1 MIVYDVTDRE
11 SFDNVREW
19 MQEIENYAQKNVN
32 ILLIGNKNDLLN
44 KREVSFEEGKA
55 LCKNI
60 VILL

>member
-32 ILLIGNKNDLLN
+32 ILLIGNKNDLT
-44 KREVSFEEGKA
+44 
-55 LCKNI
+55 
-60 VILL
+60 